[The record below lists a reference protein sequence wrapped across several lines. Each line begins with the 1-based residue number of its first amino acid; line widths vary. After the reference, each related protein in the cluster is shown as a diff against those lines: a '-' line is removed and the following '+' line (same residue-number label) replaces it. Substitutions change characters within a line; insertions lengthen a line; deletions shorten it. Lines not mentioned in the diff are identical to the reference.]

1 MEFLSIET
9 IQALA
14 SQYGYLAVFIGIL
27 LENLGLPLPGE
38 TITIVGGFLAGS
50 GELDYWFVLASAAIG
65 AFLGGIC
72 GYFLGKYG
80 GWKLMLGVSKVF
92 RIQEV
97 QLEEI
102 KTKFSDNAVKAVFFG
117 RFIAVIRIFASPMA
131 GVVEMPFGKFL
142 AVNLAGAV
150 TWASVITT
158 LAFFVGKVVSLEQL
172 LAWVSKFA
180 VLALGIAIAWIV
192 VPLWLESRGIV
203 KTEDKSEV

>member
-1 MEFLSIET
+1 MEFLSVET

-14 SQYGYLAVFIGIL
+14 SQYGYLAVFVGIL
-27 LENLGLPLPGE
+27 LENLGIPLPGE

-50 GELDYWFVLASAAIG
+50 GELNYWLVLASAAIG
-65 AFLGGIC
+65 AFIGGIF
-72 GYFLGKYG
+72 GYFVGKSG
-80 GWKLMLGVSKVF
+80 GWKLMLAVSKMF

-102 KTKFSDNAVKAVFFG
+102 KSKFSENAVKAVFFG

-131 GVVEMPFGKFL
+131 GVVEMPFGQFL
-142 AVNLAGAV
+142 AVNLAGAA

-158 LAFFVGKVVSLEQL
+158 LAFFVGKVLSLEQL

-180 VLALGIAIAWIV
+180 VLALVIAIAWIV
-192 VPLWLESRGIV
+192 VPLWLESRGA
-203 KTEDKSEV
+203 KTEE